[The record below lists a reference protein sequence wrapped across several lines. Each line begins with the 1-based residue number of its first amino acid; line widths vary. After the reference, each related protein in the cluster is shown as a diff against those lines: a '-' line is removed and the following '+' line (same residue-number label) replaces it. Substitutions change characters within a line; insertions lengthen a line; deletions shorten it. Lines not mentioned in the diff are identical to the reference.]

1 MNEDLWVFATVVEQ
15 SSLNKASKLLNLSQ
29 PALSRKIAKLEEEL
43 GVVLFERKGKRLEL
57 TETGLA
63 AYNYAVEQRSRHNEF
78 MQSISR
84 FKSPVRNIATV
95 GASLTTIQTTLPPLI
110 EALMD
115 KYPDTELKLVT
126 GKTHE
131 IVSQVKENKLDLGVI
146 ASSISDPG
154 LQCVPLF
161 QDHLMLVVPRKHKL
175 TRTGRAVVM
184 EDLNELPMI
193 TFSKDTW
200 YRRLVDNLFGK
211 YAVNPD
217 TRMEIDS
224 FEAIVR
230 LLPICKA
237 AALLPRSY
245 LRPQLLRDNEL
256 VSLPMKELGE
266 TRRATCLI
274 YPLQPEN
281 GSQALEWAAEIKDL
295 FRSSLSFPAEESLM

>member
-1 MNEDLWVFATVVEQ
+1 MFEDLLVFTTVVEQ

-29 PALSRKIAKLEEEL
+29 PALSRKIAKLEEDF
-43 GVVLFERKGKRLEL
+43 GVALFYRKGKRLEL
-57 TETGLA
+57 TETGQA
-63 AYNYAVEQRSRHNEF
+63 AYTYAMEQRRRHHQF

-84 FKSPVRNIATV
+84 YKMAARTIVTL
-95 GASLTTIQTTLPPLI
+95 GASLTTIQTTLPPLV
-110 EALMD
+110 EALMN

-131 IVSQVKENKLDLGVI
+131 IVSQVKDSKIDLGVI
-146 ASSISDPG
+146 ASSIAEPG

-161 QDHLMLVVPRKHKL
+161 QDHLELVVPRQHELGLEGK
-175 TRTGRAVVM
+175 TASM
-184 EDLNELPMI
+184 ESLNGLPMI
-193 TFSKDTW
+193 TFSKGTW
-200 YRRLVDNLFGK
+200 YRRLVDELVGK
-211 YAVNPD
+211 YAVIPD

-245 LRPQLLRDNEL
+245 LRPQLLRDNDL
-256 VSLPMKELGE
+256 VSVHLKELEE

-274 YPLQPEN
+274 YPHKTDTGAQT
-281 GSQALEWAAEIKDL
+281 QEWAAEIKDL
-295 FRSSLSFPAEESLM
+295 FRSSLSFPAK

>member
-1 MNEDLWVFATVVEQ
+1 MNEDLKVFATVVEQ
-15 SSLNKASKLLNLSQ
+15 SSLNRASKLLNLSQ

-43 GVVLFERKGKRLEL
+43 GVSLFTRKGKRLEL
-57 TETGLA
+57 TETGQA
-63 AYNYAVEQRSRHNEF
+63 AYTYAVEQQQRHNQF

-84 FKSPVRNIATV
+84 FRAPVRTVATV

-115 KYPDTELKLVT
+115 KYPETELKLVT

-146 ASSISDPG
+146 ASAIAEPG
-154 LQCVPLF
+154 LQCIPLF
-161 QDHLMLVVPRKHKL
+161 QDHLMLVVPRRHNL
-175 TRTGRAVVM
+175 ARFGRTVTM
-184 EDLNELPMI
+184 TDLNSLPMI
-193 TFSKDTW
+193 TFSKGTW
-200 YRRLVDNLFGK
+200 YRRLVDEVFSK
-211 YAVNPD
+211 YAVMPD

-256 VSLPMKELGE
+256 ISVPMKELGE

-274 YPLQPEN
+274 YPVQPDS

-295 FRSSLSFPAEESLM
+295 FRSSLSFPGRE